1 MLAPGFMFS
10 FEKKQLILAIEYEG
24 KFGKSINVER
34 RKDSRQK
41 KKFSKQRKREVKKEG
56 LVGRT

>member
-1 MLAPGFMFS
+1 MFS